1 MPGRRPAHH
10 PNTTNEPDGR
20 SVWPRSRHPPT
31 PGHGPHGCGKAP
43 AAGVRACWSPTPYA
57 RCAGPPRDGR
67 GDRRAWTCSAASTVP
82 CCDHRQTGQMQR
94 LMVDPTHQ
102 TVSARV
108 VEQPAGDLTELPGR
122 RIQVTFDPGIALS
135 GPQFPVDGTEEPE
148 RDTGGLITA
157 ELDVELDE
165 LPDTTVECLDI
176 GTVEPDGQARGLDHL
191 PVVAQRRRGGGA
203 GRSVRTQ

>member
-1 MPGRRPAHH
+1 H
-10 PNTTNEPDGR
+10 
-20 SVWPRSRHPPT
+20 
-31 PGHGPHGCGKAP
+31 GHVLQRQQFH
-43 AAGVRACWSPTPYA
+43 
-57 RCAGPPRDGR
+57 
-67 GDRRAWTCSAASTVP
+67 AASTGK
-82 CCDHRQTGQMQR
+82 TGQMQR
-94 LMVDPTHQ
+94 LMVNPTHR

-176 GTVEPDGQARGLDHL
+176 GTVEPDGRARGLDHL

-203 GRSVRTQ
+203 